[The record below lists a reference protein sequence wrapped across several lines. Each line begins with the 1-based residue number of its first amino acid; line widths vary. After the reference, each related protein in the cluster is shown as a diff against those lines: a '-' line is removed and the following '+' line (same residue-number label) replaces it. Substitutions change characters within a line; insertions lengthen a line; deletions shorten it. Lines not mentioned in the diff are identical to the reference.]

1 LRISR
6 VGYNGIGRSKL
17 SHTGHIIPGIHIN
30 QPQVIIMLM
39 AGEAAVG
46 GGGCWIRAVAAE
58 GQVAGQGV
66 ALNLAVR
73 LGQEGCAAQVVGVVV
88 EQAVVVRQGSGPMQ
102 PG

>member
-1 LRISR
+1 
-6 VGYNGIGRSKL
+6 V
-17 SHTGHIIPGIHIN
+17 
-30 QPQVIIMLM
+30 QVADLDVEIDDRL
-39 AGEAAVG
+39 AVEFDQELG
-46 GGGCWIRAVAAE
+46 IRAVAAE

-88 EQAVVVRQGSGPMQ
+88 EQAVVVRQGSGPMH